1 MPKET
6 FFKLSEEKRRRIL
19 GAAGEEF
26 TTVPYSEASINRIVK
41 NAQIPRGSFYQYF
54 EDKEDLFFYY
64 MRQHGKFI
72 MQTVSRGIDETGG
85 DLFAALHGFADRLLR
100 IAYHGEHPKVR
111 IILSDPWVF
120 QVMWNGIISPDQREW
135 HRHTVQKYT
144 SKVWD
149 HVDMSRLNLADSE
162 MPYFGCILGSVLRD
176 SVQELFLDSEEK
188 PEETAATEFHGK
200 IYSLERHYSR

>member
-64 MRQHGKFI
+64 MRSHGKFI

-85 DLFAALHGFADRLLR
+85 RPVCCPARICGQTAAHR
-100 IAYHGEHPKVR
+100 V
-111 IILSDPWVF
+111 PWRT
-120 QVMWNGIISPDQREW
+120 SESTD
-135 HRHTVQKYT
+135 HTVR
-144 SKVWD
+144 SLGVSGDVEWD
-149 HVDMSRLNLADSE
+149 HFAGSARVAPSHCPE
-162 MPYFGCILGSVLRD
+162 IYQQGLGSCGYEPAEPRR
-176 SVQELFLDSEEK
+176 F
-188 PEETAATEFHGK
+188 
-200 IYSLERHYSR
+200 